1 MNRPSLD
8 GSTLLRVALLLL
20 VVILVLWA
28 VQLALQLTFW
38 FVFEVLPILLA
49 VAVVG
54 LVVLWLLDRL

>member
-28 VQLALQLTFW
+28 VQLVLQLTFW

-54 LVVLWLLDRL
+54 LVVLWLLDRF